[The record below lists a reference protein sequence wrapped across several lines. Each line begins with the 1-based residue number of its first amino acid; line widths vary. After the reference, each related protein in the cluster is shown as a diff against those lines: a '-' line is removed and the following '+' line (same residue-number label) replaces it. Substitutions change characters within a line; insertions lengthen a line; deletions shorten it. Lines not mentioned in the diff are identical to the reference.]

1 VTQHYLFAHRI
12 LSGLLQSDADGF
24 RAALLKEG
32 SGLLQRL
39 WIHAGQHGKPSPG
52 GQPTFSVHQINPTQE
67 ALLIQLPP
75 PQEPPEAYFV
85 ALLNGTVYTLELGR
99 DLGGDAP
106 CTYLCSWSDTSHANL
121 GQGPAPE
128 REAFLQEL
136 AKKV

>member
-1 VTQHYLFAHRI
+1 MTQHYLFAHRI
-12 LSGLLQSDADGF
+12 LSGLLQSDPDGF

-32 SGLLQRL
+32 NDLLKRL

-52 GQPTFSVHQINPTQE
+52 GNPTFSVHQVSAAKE

-85 ALLNGTVYTLELGR
+85 AFFNDTVYTLELGR
-99 DLGGDAP
+99 DLSGDQK
-106 CTYLCSWSDTSHANL
+106 CTYVCSWSDTTHANL
-121 GQGPAPE
+121 GQGPEPE

-136 AKKV
+136 AKKA